1 MTEMITV
8 DGNEAAARIAYKV
21 NEVIAIYPITPS
33 SPMAEEAD
41 IWAAQEKKNLWGSIP
56 LIMEMQSEAG
66 AAGALH
72 GSLQRGALTTTFTAS
87 QGLLLMIP
95 NMFKIAGELNATVF
109 HVAARTIATHA
120 LSIFGDHSDVMAAR
134 STGFAFLSSGSVQE
148 AHDFALISQVA
159 TLRSR
164 IPFVHFFDGF
174 RTSHELS
181 KIESL
186 SDETIRAMIDDK
198 FVRQVRERALSPERP
213 FIRGTSQNPDIFFQ
227 AREASNPFY
236 EACPGI
242 VKDTMHN
249 FANLTG
255 RRYGLFEYYGAPDA
269 ERIVVLMGSGI
280 MAVEE
285 TIDYLM
291 GKGEKVG
298 FVKVRLYRP
307 FSVDDFLSVI
317 PGTVRNIAVLDRTK
331 EPGSTGEP
339 LYNDVISALFQGQ
352 KKGTALFSSI
362 PKVIGGRYGLSSKE
376 FTPAMIKAIFDE
388 LSKNDPKG
396 NFTIGINDNL
406 TGLSLQYDPEF
417 SIEPS
422 NQLRAVFYGA
432 GSDGTVGANKN
443 SIKIIGEGTSLFA
456 QGYFVYDSMK
466 SGSVTVSH
474 LRFGP
479 DPIRSIYK
487 ILKSNFIAVHQFGFL
502 ERVNV
507 METVQEG
514 ATFLLNS
521 QYPPERVWD
530 NIPKSIQEIIIEKK
544 LRVHVINA
552 NDIAKELRLGGR
564 INTVMQSCFFM
575 LTSLMPLEYAI
586 DKVKES
592 IRKTYGK
599 LGESVVNQ
607 NMLAVERARIS
618 LHEITVP
625 PHASS
630 QFNVRPPV
638 PLDAPEFVKTRTAM
652 MISGRGDELPVSAF
666 NPDGTFPSGT
676 IKYMKRNITLEMPV
690 WDPQVC
696 IQCGRCSFMCP
707 HAVIRAKLFDL
718 SQIHDVPPLFKSIP
732 ARLPSHKELTFSIAV
747 SPEDCT
753 GCGVCQEVCPAK
765 NKKEPKLK
773 AITMMYQPPS
783 REQDIKNWDYFL
795 SIPDYDRTKLNL
807 SAISD
812 DQFLTPLF
820 EFSGAC
826 AGCGE
831 TPYLTLLSR
840 LFGDRAV
847 IANATGCSSIYGGNQ
862 PATPWTVNQEGRGP
876 AWSNSLFEDN
886 AEFGLGFRLAI
897 DKQIEYAHELLRS
910 LSSELGINV
919 IDALIGANQISE
931 QDLKDQRNR
940 VIALVD
946 ELKKIDRPEAVALI
960 AISDVLAQKS
970 VWCVGGDGWAYDIGF
985 GGLDHVL
992 SLGKKVNILVLD
1004 TEVYSNTGGQM
1015 SKATPV
1021 GAVAKF
1027 AARGKRTSK
1036 KDLAMM
1042 AMTYGSVYIAR
1053 IAMGADNNQAIKAFR
1068 EAESFHGTS
1077 LIIAYSQ
1084 CIGHG
1089 YDLTYGM
1096 EQQKKAV
1103 QSGYWP
1109 LLRYNPD
1116 LLIEGKNPLQID
1128 SAPPSISL
1136 DKYIYNETRYTM
1148 LLHSK
1153 PQEAHELY
1161 KKAVNDVAMRWNW
1174 YQHWAQMN
1182 VERS

>member
-1 MTEMITV
+1 MAEMITV

-66 AAGALH
+66 AAGAVH

-148 AHDFALISQVA
+148 AHDFALISQAA

-164 IPFVHFFDGF
+164 VPFLHFFDGF

-186 SDETIRAMIDDK
+186 SDETIRSMLDDHL
-198 FVRQVRERALSPERP
+198 VRQVRDRALSPERP

-242 VKDTMHN
+242 LKDTMHK

-255 RRYGLFEYYGAPDA
+255 RHYGLFEYYGAPDA
-269 ERIVVLMGSGI
+269 ERMVVLMGSGV

-285 TIDYLM
+285 TIDYLINR
-291 GKGEKVG
+291 GEKVG

-317 PGTVRNIAVLDRTK
+317 PETVRTIAVLDRTK

-339 LYNDVISALFQGQ
+339 LYNDVVSALYQGL
-352 KKGTALFSSI
+352 KKGTASFSSM
-362 PKVIGGRYGLSSKE
+362 PDVIGGRYGLSSKE
-376 FTPAMIKAIFDE
+376 FTPAMVKAVFDE
-388 LSKNDPKG
+388 ISKKDHTSK
-396 NFTIGINDNL
+396 FTIGINDDL
-406 TGLSLQYDPEF
+406 TGLSLPYDPDF

-443 SIKIIGEGTSLFA
+443 SIKIIGEGTSLYA

-479 DPIRSIYK
+479 DQIRSTYK

-507 METVQEG
+507 METVQDG
-514 ATFLLNS
+514 AVFLLNS
-521 QYPPERVWD
+521 QYSPERVWE
-530 NIPKSIQEIIIEKK
+530 NMPKSIQEKIIEKK
-544 LRVHVINA
+544 LRVHIINA

-575 LTSLMPLEYAI
+575 LTSLMPVEYAI
-586 DKVKES
+586 DKIKES

-599 LGESVVNQ
+599 LGDSVVNQ
-607 NMLAVERARIS
+607 NLQAVDRARIS
-618 LHEITVP
+618 LHEIIVP
-625 PHASS
+625 PQVSS
-630 QFNVRPPV
+630 QFDVRSPV

-652 MISGRGDELPVSAF
+652 MISGRGDELPVSTF
-666 NPDGTFPSGT
+666 DPDGTFPSGT

-690 WDPQVC
+690 WDPEVC
-696 IQCGRCSFMCP
+696 IQCGRCSTMCP
-707 HAVIRAKLFDL
+707 HAVIRAKLFNPSEIPNL
-718 SQIHDVPPLFKSIP
+718 PPTIKSIP
-732 ARLPSHKELTFSIAV
+732 ARLPSHKGLAFAIAV

-773 AITMMYQPPS
+773 AITMVHKPPS
-783 REQDIKNWDYFL
+783 REQEIKNWDYFL

-807 SAISD
+807 SAVSD

-910 LSSELGINV
+910 LSSELGSNV
-919 IDALIGANQISE
+919 VDSIIGSNQKSE

-940 VIALVD
+940 VTILID
-946 ELKKIDRPEAVALI
+946 ELKKIDKPESAALL
-960 AISDVLAQKS
+960 AISDVLVQKS

-1015 SKATPV
+1015 SKSTPV

-1042 AMTYGSVYIAR
+1042 AMTYGSVYVAR
-1053 IAMGADNNQAIKAFR
+1053 IAMGADNNQTIKAFR

-1089 YDLTYGM
+1089 YDLKFGM

-1161 KKAVNDVAMRWNW
+1161 KKAVEDVAMRWKL